1 MILVTQDSSSLKW
14 SVVCDIHGEI
24 GNGQTTAEYALE
36 RAQKHASWTDDM
48 AGGFCGPI
56 RLFRHSGNK
65 WSIWEPQQVWKW
77 VPDIEAGTRSTRRLI
92 EKRARER

>member
-1 MILVTQDSSSLKW
+1 VILVTQDSGSLKW

-36 RAQKHASWTDDM
+36 RAMDHN
-48 AGGFCGPI
+48 GFHPHF
-56 RLFRHSGNK
+56 RVLLLRHSGNK